1 MTLASPAPPRPA
13 VVRLGPV
20 RRWIRRTRSAHR
32 DRGETAGTLYFLVF
46 FVAVVGS
53 MLYDQVRALFWPV
66 HPGASVPA
74 GLALVLTGLALL
86 HLTLRRLGPLA
97 LSRPATSWLLTA
109 PVSRRALL
117 LPALWLATAG
127 AATAGALGVLLIV
140 GHVAPRPVPGRSEV
154 LLPVLGA
161 LAGIGVLLVAL
172 ATQAGRRRAA
182 WLDGAAQLL
191 LALGLGGLVTDAALG
206 GPRST
211 GGWPPDHLLLTAVG
225 ALGLVVGAGLLT
237 VVRGLAATPNDRL
250 LEAAS
255 TAGTLADSAYGV
267 EPSFVT
273 DMVERRYWARRRLRS
288 TRLWRRLP
296 IMVAQDLLLARRRT
310 GRLLRL
316 AAAATLPALLSQAPP
331 WLLAAA
337 VLAGGLIA
345 AGTSTATVRTDAGN
359 PVLLRMLGLSSRAVI
374 AQRLWVPGVLAALWC
389 AGALTF
395 LQILD
400 ELPAGPWWALG
411 IALGPVAAVAAVRRA
426 RVGFVDNGLLPIET
440 PMGTISTGP
449 AMSSVIGFDAL
460 LLGLPT
466 VVAIVAGGPLTWV
479 PVAVQAVLGG
489 LGVWLYLR
497 FTTSRHRVDLPEG

>member
-1 MTLASPAPPRPA
+1 MTTASP
-13 VVRLGPV
+13 VVRIAGV

-32 DRGETAGTLYFLVF
+32 DRGETAGTLYFVVF

-53 MLYDQVRALFWPV
+53 MLYDQVRAVFWPV

-74 GLALVLTGLALL
+74 GLALALTGLALL
-86 HLTLRRLGPLA
+86 YLLLRRLGPLA

-117 LPALWLATAG
+117 LPALWLAAAG
-127 AATAGALGVLLIV
+127 AATAGALGALLVV
-140 GHVAPRPVPGRSEV
+140 GHVAPRPVPGRAEV
-154 LLPVLGA
+154 LLPLLGA
-161 LAGIGVLLVAL
+161 LAGAGVLLVAL
-172 ATQAGRRRAA
+172 AAQAGRRRGA
-182 WLDGAAQLL
+182 WLDGVAQLL
-191 LALGLGGLVTDAALG
+191 LALGLGGLVVDAALG
-206 GPRST
+206 GPRAA
-211 GGWPPDHLLLTAVG
+211 GGWPPDGALLTTAG
-225 ALGLVVGAGLLT
+225 ALGLVVGAGLLA
-237 VVRGLAATPNDRL
+237 VVRGLAATPNDRIL
-250 LEAAS
+250 AAAS

-273 DMVERRYWARRRLRS
+273 DMVERRYWAGRRLRS
-288 TRLWRRLP
+288 TRLWRRVP
-296 IMVAQDLLLARRRT
+296 ILVAQDLLLARRRP

-316 AAAATLPALLSQAPP
+316 AAATTLPALLSQAPP
-331 WLLAAA
+331 WLLAVA
-337 VLAGGLIA
+337 VLTGGLIA

-374 AQRLWVPGVLAALWC
+374 GQRLWVPAVLAALWC

-400 ELPAGPWWALG
+400 ALPAGPWWALG
-411 IALGPVAAVAAVRRA
+411 LAAGPVAAVAAVRRA

-449 AMSSVIGFDAL
+449 AMNAVIGFDAL

-466 VVAIVAGGPLTWV
+466 VVAIMTGGPLTWL
-479 PVAVQAVLGG
+479 PVAIQAALGA

-497 FTTSRHRVDLPEG
+497 FTTNRRRVDLPQG